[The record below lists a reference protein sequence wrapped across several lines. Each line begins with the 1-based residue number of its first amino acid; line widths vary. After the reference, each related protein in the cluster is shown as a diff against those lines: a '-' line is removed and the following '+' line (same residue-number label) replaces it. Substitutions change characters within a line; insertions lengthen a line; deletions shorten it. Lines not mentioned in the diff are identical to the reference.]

1 MKGSAPSAAAAAVIT
16 APPPDPAEVRA
27 LFAAARRRRRRRRL
41 AAGAAC
47 LILAGS
53 AAAGLAAAGP
63 GRGAGTNP
71 GQAGHAAVPHAPGTR
86 LPPVRVAWVDDGG
99 QLHIGNLATGTQQ
112 VVTTAAGASPADPVT
127 TAGGRLYWA
136 GISGPGGPVRD
147 YDTATGA
154 TRPLAR
160 GSSVFTSADGR
171 RLFIATTSTSLSEL
185 PAGGTGPSRRLAL
198 PAGWYLS
205 GLLGNWTAAGGII
218 VYGAPDASTAS
229 ALAIWNPGTGRVN
242 VIGRDLDVID
252 TWTPAG
258 ARYSLI
264 AWTKPGVL
272 GITDTATRASL
283 TVRSPTRYGF
293 TDGGLFTRGAFSP
306 DGTRLAVFVNITNPD
321 DPARE
326 PVSEPAI
333 LDTRTGTLRLAATAR
348 LGTYENAAWARWLP
362 DGRQLLAG
370 AEQGSYAINAA
381 TLAASTLPFTPGSGI
396 NFSATILPAP

>member
-1 MKGSAPSAAAAAVIT
+1 VIT
-16 APPPDPAEVRA
+16 ALPPPDPAEVRA

-53 AAAGLAAAGP
+53 AGAGLAAAGP

-71 GQAGHAAVPHAPGTR
+71 GQAGHAAVPHGPGMR

-99 QLHIGNLATGTQQ
+99 QLHIGNLTTGIQQ
-112 VVTTAAGASPADPVT
+112 VTTAPGASPADPMIA
-127 TAGGRLYWA
+127 AGGRLYWA
-136 GISGPGGPVRD
+136 DISRQGGPVRY
-147 YDTATGA
+147 YDIAAGK

-185 PAGGTGPSRRLAL
+185 PADGTGPSRRLTL

-205 GLLGNWTAAGGII
+205 GLLGNWPAAGGII
-218 VYGAPDASTAS
+218 VYGARDAGTAS
-229 ALAIWNPGTGRVN
+229 ALAIWNPDTARVT

-264 AWTKPGVL
+264 AWTSHGVL

-283 TVRSPTRYGF
+283 TVRSPGRYGF
-293 TDGGLFTRGAFSP
+293 TYGGLFTRGAFSP
-306 DGTRLAVFVNITNPD
+306 DGTRLAVFVNITNPH

-333 LDTRTGTLRLAATAR
+333 LNTRTGTLRLAAAAR
-348 LGTYENAAWARWLP
+348 LGTYEDAAWARWLP
-362 DGRQLLAG
+362 GGRQLLAG

-381 TLAASTLPFTPGSGI
+381 TLAASPLPFAPGSGI